1 MCRRFCCTLQAVYAS
16 ARSLAVCLTPCYCA
30 GNSGTDLLIS
40 VIFFSVGFERKKCMF
55 KGLIHLNLTS
65 GILFCPWV
73 FWCILDERAHLS
85 KLRSYLRKIMRLHL
99 SASLSFLF
107 SPSPRLVALMHSQK
121 ESLLLKLGSWVGKK
135 PFGGVPFLPI
145 MLVVSSSFPNLCSTG
160 ERNAL
165 PCDSTYL

>member
-55 KGLIHLNLTS
+55 KGLVHLDLRS

-85 KLRSYLRKIMRLHL
+85 KLRSYLRKIMRLPSFSLAVLPFFPFPQTGGTDALTEGIAVTEAQLL
-99 SASLSFLF
+99 S
-107 SPSPRLVALMHSQK
+107 
-121 ESLLLKLGSWVGKK
+121 GKK
-135 PFGGVPFLPI
+135 TFWWSPL
-145 MLVVSSSFPNLCSTG
+145 LTHHACSH
-160 ERNAL
+160 
-165 PCDSTYL
+165 